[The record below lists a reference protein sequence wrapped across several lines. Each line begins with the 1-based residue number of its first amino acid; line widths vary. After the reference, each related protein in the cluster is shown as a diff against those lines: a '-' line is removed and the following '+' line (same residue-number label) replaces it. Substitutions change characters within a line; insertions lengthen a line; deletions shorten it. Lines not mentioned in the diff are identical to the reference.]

1 VTGAIVLH
9 THGHEGRQAR
19 SDPVSVKAI
28 RTKPRAVVPRTLVAR
43 RAGRLD
49 APLQDAA
56 AVPLDGSRAMLLGGL
71 TAADTSTDAVSVIS
85 RDRERATGR
94 LPTAVHDAAAARLG
108 RSVYLFGGG
117 DGASQHDEIV
127 RVGRGVVGR
136 LPAPSSDQAAAAI
149 GGTAYI
155 VGGFTGT
162 HWLDSI
168 VTWSPGRR
176 ARIVAH
182 LPLPVRYA
190 AVTAAGGKLIVAG
203 GSLPDGEASSRVL
216 EYSPSSGELR
226 RLGRLPG
233 PTTHAAAAE
242 LGGLAYVIGGR
253 GASLDTPTSMI
264 EAIDPRTGRV
274 RAAGQ
279 LRQPLSDAS
288 AISLGS
294 SILVAGGRSADGTQ
308 SSVLALSRATRAS
321 TASAV
326 DVYAADGPNMFR
338 RATRHALPRV
348 YVPNSDSNT
357 VDVIDPR
364 RLKIVRQFPVGA
376 LPQHVTPSWDLRTL
390 YVLNDEGNSVT
401 PIDPRTARPG
411 RAIPVADP
419 YNLYFTPD
427 GRFAIVVAERLNRLD
442 FSDPHSFR
450 VRHALTVPCRGV
462 DHMDFSAHGGY
473 LLASCEFSGQL
484 IKVDLRRQRVVGTLR
499 LPGSAMP
506 QDVKLAPDGKLFY
519 VADMHANG
527 LWEIDGRRLRVVGLL
542 PTGLGVHGLYPS
554 RNAKLLYA
562 TNRSAGTISVI
573 SFRTR
578 KVVATWR
585 IPGGSPDMGNVSADG
600 KVLWLSGRYD
610 AEVYA
615 ISTSTGRLLARIP
628 VGRGPHGLCVWPQPG
643 RHSLGHTGI
652 LR

>member
-1 VTGAIVLH
+1 
-9 THGHEGRQAR
+9 
-19 SDPVSVKAI
+19 
-28 RTKPRAVVPRTLVAR
+28 
-43 RAGRLD
+43 
-49 APLQDAA
+49 
-56 AVPLDGSRAMLLGGL
+56 
-71 TAADTSTDAVSVIS
+71 
-85 RDRERATGR
+85 
-94 LPTAVHDAAAARLG
+94 
-108 RSVYLFGGG
+108 
-117 DGASQHDEIV
+117 
-127 RVGRGVVGR
+127 
-136 LPAPSSDQAAAAI
+136 
-149 GGTAYI
+149 
-155 VGGFTGT
+155 
-162 HWLDSI
+162 
-168 VTWSPGRR
+168 
-176 ARIVAH
+176 
-182 LPLPVRYA
+182 
-190 AVTAAGGKLIVAG
+190 
-203 GSLPDGEASSRVL
+203 
-216 EYSPSSGELR
+216 
-226 RLGRLPG
+226 
-233 PTTHAAAAE
+233 
-242 LGGLAYVIGGR
+242 
-253 GASLDTPTSMI
+253 
-264 EAIDPRTGRV
+264 
-274 RAAGQ
+274 
-279 LRQPLSDAS
+279 
-288 AISLGS
+288 
-294 SILVAGGRSADGTQ
+294 
-308 SSVLALSRATRAS
+308 
-321 TASAV
+321 
-326 DVYAADGPNMFR
+326 MFR
-338 RATRHALPRV
+338 RATRRALPRI

-364 RLKIVRQFPVGA
+364 RLKIVREFPVGA
-376 LPQHVTPSWDLRTL
+376 LPQHVTPSWDLKTL
-390 YVLNDEGNSVT
+390 YVLNDEGNSIT

-419 YNLYFTPD
+419 YNMYFTPD
-427 GRFAIVVAERLNRLD
+427 GKFAIVVAERLNRLD

-450 VRHALTVPCRGV
+450 VRHALTVPCGGV

-527 LWEIDGRRLRVVGLL
+527 LWEIDGRRLRVVGFL

-554 RNAKLLYA
+554 RNGKLLYA

-573 SFRTR
+573 SFTTR